1 MFNILEGLLIW
12 GGDEVAVLLC
22 LALRGV
28 HAAVPK
34 DIECKQRGQLLFV
47 MLSHHSMFSIFFL
60 VVFHFYKDLI
70 RIFLKKLCVC
80 VPAVA
85 AVAAAPEC
93 SITKDIKVNNIT
105 MVCAFI
111 IKLETGTA

>member
-1 MFNILEGLLIW
+1 MLRYLRILNVSNG
-12 GGDEVAVLLC
+12 VSYCLLC
-22 LALRGV
+22 YHTTV
-28 HAAVPK
+28 
-34 DIECKQRGQLLFV
+34 CFLF
-47 MLSHHSMFSIFFL
+47 FFFL